1 MITLI
6 VFVYLF
12 VIYVTVFFF
21 RGVYHEKKDRKQKK
35 PEDPQ
40 TEKVIT

>member
-6 VFVYLF
+6 VFVCLF
-12 VIYVTVFFF
+12 VVYVTVFFF

-35 PEDPQ
+35 PDDPQ
-40 TEKVIT
+40 KEEANI